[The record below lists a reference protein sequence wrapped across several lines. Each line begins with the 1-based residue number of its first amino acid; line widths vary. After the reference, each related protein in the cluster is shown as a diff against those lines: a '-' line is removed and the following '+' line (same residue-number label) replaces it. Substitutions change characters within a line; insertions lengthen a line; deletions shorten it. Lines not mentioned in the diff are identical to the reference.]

1 MQIERLEIAEFRK
14 FRDPL
19 VIDGLQPGINLFVGP
34 NETGKSTVLRAL
46 RAAFL
51 ERHRSKLDDI
61 LPWNAGSASPTV
73 RVHFRW
79 QGEVGYLEKCFPP
92 RKSCILRLGDQSWEG
107 EAAEERL
114 AELLGFTLSGRGA
127 IRDELLGIPGLLW
140 VEQGKG
146 QEITEAVQA
155 STEHLRSALPD
166 GVHALASTQGD
177 RVHEAVETE
186 IATLVTS
193 TRRPTGDYLALQS
206 DIAALRDRI
215 QETRAAIRQYEIQ
228 VDTLARLQAEDREDR
243 RRLPWRTLRQQAEV
257 CAAELQ
263 KAREVQQQQAVLT
276 EELRF
281 LESQRQQRDRAR
293 QRLASAQQNLTATQQ
308 AAQDCRTD
316 AQERQAEIMALREA
330 EARARAELQQVQERE
345 LQAQEQ
351 QRRLQDQQEA
361 ARLEETERRQGERLA
376 QARAAMETL
385 LCLRGLLAKQVL
397 DEDGLRALRDTD
409 RQLHEAQVR
418 LDALSTRLTY
428 RWGSGI
434 AVQVG
439 DEELSGEGQI
449 VVADPV
455 TLRIPNV
462 GELEIAPGQ
471 RDLGEVLAERD
482 ATQHHLRL
490 QLACISCAT
499 LAEAESLWERMR
511 SQGEEAARLEQ
522 RTRDLAPEGVDA
534 LEREIQEY
542 RQRRQAIAERS
553 AQSPELPDPLPH
565 PEEAALARQEAEAR
579 WESQRRLLQERE
591 GEILRLEERQRGL
604 EQQHAAMSAELL
616 AAEAE
621 VRDLDARS
629 PEIDAQY
636 DRNVRLLG
644 ELRSQLA
651 AFDPDL
657 LQTDRERFLRSAD
670 ALEQAFHARQNQMAA
685 LHATLEGQGAQGLE
699 SLLAQLEEEL
709 AAKERR
715 FAALDRRLRA
725 LMLLRE
731 LLLAQREAV
740 LQRLQ
745 APLQARID
753 HLLRFWSPGAR
764 LRLGDVLEPSEV
776 QRANENL
783 PEPFTA
789 LSFGAREQVAL
800 LLRLA
805 YADVLKE
812 AGRPT
817 LILLDDVLN
826 HSDRERLAAMKRMLA
841 DAARR
846 HQIWIMTCHPEDWE
860 DMGVPARPL
869 IG

>member
-1 MQIERLEIAEFRK
+1 MQIERLEISEFRK

-34 NETGKSTVLRAL
+34 NEVGKSTILRAL
-46 RAAFL
+46 RAVFL
-51 ERHRSKLDDI
+51 ERHRSKIDDI
-61 LPWNAGSASPTV
+61 LPWNAGSASPAV

-92 RKSCILRLGDQSWEG
+92 RKSCVLRLGDQSWEG

-114 AELLGFTLSGRGA
+114 AEILGFTLSGRGA

-146 QEITEAVQA
+146 QEISDAVQA

-166 GVHALASTQGD
+166 GVHALTSTQGD
-177 RVHEAVETE
+177 RVHEAVEAE
-186 IATLVTS
+186 IALLVTS
-193 TRRPTGDYLALQS
+193 TGRPRGDYLTLQS
-206 DIAALRDRI
+206 DIGAIRDRI
-215 QETRAAIRQYEIQ
+215 QEIRAAIRQYETQ
-228 VDTLARLQAEDREDR
+228 VDTLARLQTEDREAR
-243 RRLPWRTLRQQAEV
+243 RRLPWQALRQQAEA
-257 CAAELQ
+257 CAAQLQ
-263 KAREVQQQQAVLT
+263 QAREVQQQQAVLT
-276 EELRF
+276 GELRF

-293 QRLASAQQNLTATQQ
+293 HRLSNMQQTLAEVHK
-308 AAQDCRTD
+308 AAQDCRTE
-316 AQERQAEIMALREA
+316 AQERQAEIAALREA
-330 EARARAELQQVQERE
+330 EARARAELQQAKE
-345 LQAQEQ
+345 LEVQAQEQ
-351 QRRLQDQQEA
+351 QRLLQEQHEA
-361 ARLEETERRQGERLA
+361 ARLQETERRQGERLA
-376 QARAAMETL
+376 QARETMDAL
-385 LCLRGLLAKQVL
+385 LRLRAFLAEQVL
-397 DEDGLRALRDTD
+397 DESGLRAVRETD

-418 LDALSTRLTY
+418 LDALSTRLSY
-428 RWGSGI
+428 RWATGI
-434 AVQVG
+434 AVQMG
-439 DEELSGEGQI
+439 DGELSGEGQI
-449 VVADPV
+449 VVAERV

-462 GELEIAPGQ
+462 GEMEIAPGQ
-471 RDLGEVLAERD
+471 QDLAEVLAERD
-482 ATQHHLRL
+482 SAQHRLRL
-490 QLACISCAT
+490 HLANISCAIP
-499 LAEAESLWERMR
+499 AEAEGLWERIR
-511 SQGEEAARLEQ
+511 SQREEAARLEQ
-522 RTRDLAPEGVDA
+522 RIGDLAPEGVDA
-534 LEREIQEY
+534 LEREIQEC

-553 AQSPELPDPLPH
+553 AQSSELPDPLPH

-604 EQQHAAMSAELL
+604 EQQHAAMSAELQ

-636 DRNVRLLG
+636 DRKVRLLG

-699 SLLAQLEEEL
+699 SHLAQLEEDL

-764 LRLGDVLEPSEV
+764 LRLGDALEPSEV

-805 YADVLKE
+805 YADALKE

-817 LILLDDVLN
+817 LILLDDALN
-826 HSDRERLAAMKRMLA
+826 HSDRERLSAMKRMLA

-860 DMGVPARPL
+860 DMGVPARSL